1 MSDTPRTDV
10 LEKVDRDEWDKY
22 YKEHTDGSF
31 DEFLVYDI
39 ARGFE
44 RELAEMRTQR
54 DAAVAARI
62 ELAKDNLF
70 LLKQLESI
78 GTTNCIGVTGMTMR
92 QAYKIAALH
101 SLAKRLQNGNSYT
114 ADDIAATCGELAD
127 AMTWE
132 DQEVNK

>member
-1 MSDTPRTDV
+1 MSDTPRTDA
-10 LEKVDRDEWDKY
+10 LEKVDRDEW
-22 YKEHTDGSF
+22 EENPHSPEERF
-31 DEFLVYDI
+31 DYFLVYDI

-44 RELAEMRTQR
+44 RELAEIQRTLNS
-54 DAAVAARI
+54 AVAARI
-62 ELAKDNLF
+62 ELAKDNLY

-78 GTTNCIGVTGMTMR
+78 GTTDCMGVAGMTMR

-114 ADDIAATCGELAD
+114 ADDIADTCGELAD

-132 DQEVNK
+132 DKEASK

>member
-1 MSDTPRTDV
+1 MSDTLTPRTDAV
-10 LEKVDRDEWDKY
+10 L
-22 YKEHTDGSF
+22 KELSTMKIRYNAWSDASF
-31 DEFLVYDI
+31 ISEY
-39 ARGFE
+39 ARQLE
-44 RELAEMRTQR
+44 RELAEIQRTLNS
-54 DAAVAARI
+54 AVAARI
-62 ELAKDNLF
+62 ELAKDNLY

-78 GTTNCIGVTGMTMR
+78 GTTDCMGVAGMTMR

-132 DQEVNK
+132 DKEVNK